1 MCLASADP
9 ERGVSTLKEIK
20 SVKRNQ
26 LGHDTLQQLMM
37 IVLNG
42 PKPGTP
48 EHLKLLNLAVD
59 IWFLRG
65 PGRKVKR
72 PAGIDTPENRA
83 ILAEHEDLF
92 PLFGSAASSL
102 DRHSEVHR
110 HDENDTSV
118 RDRIATG
125 RPAEV
130 TAAERPTR
138 PLYMKTRQ
146 EVEAAVL
153 ETGPAAGFAVP
164 TAPPSRS
171 RNPRIIADLGFPGV
185 TGMGQQR

>member
-1 MCLASADP
+1 
-9 ERGVSTLKEIK
+9 
-20 SVKRNQ
+20 
-26 LGHDTLQQLMM
+26 M
-37 IVLNG
+37 ITLNG
-42 PKPGTP
+42 PEPGTP
-48 EHLKLLNLAVD
+48 EHLKLLNSAVD
-59 IWFLRG
+59 MWFLRN
-65 PGRKVKR
+65 PNRKVKR
-72 PAGIDTPENRA
+72 PAGIDTPQNRA

-92 PLFGSAASSL
+92 PLFGSAASTL
-102 DRHSEVHR
+102 DRHIEVHR

-153 ETGPAAGFAVP
+153 ETGPAAEFAVS